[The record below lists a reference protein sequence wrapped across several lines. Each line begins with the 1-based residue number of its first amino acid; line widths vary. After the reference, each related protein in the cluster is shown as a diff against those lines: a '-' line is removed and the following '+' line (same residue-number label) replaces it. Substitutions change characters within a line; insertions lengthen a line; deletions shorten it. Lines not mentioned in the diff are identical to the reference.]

1 MFAQRLVEG
10 SFENRQNGR
19 PQLLALLIR
28 HVQAVDVLQQRLV
41 RFPGWQSTKA
51 GEREVQKA
59 LRKVIYV
66 KYQVKD
72 QDLFDKAFGYIRQ
85 YY

>member
-1 MFAQRLVEG
+1 MVGQF
-10 SFENRQNGR
+10 SMPIDTN
-19 PQLLALLIR
+19 
-28 HVQAVDVLQQRLV
+28 
-41 RFPGWQSTKA
+41 A

-66 KYQVKD
+66 KYKIKD
-72 QDLFDKAFGYIRQ
+72 QDLFDKAYGYIRQ